1 MANKNF
7 KQWQVLH
14 YVWDDIDDFK
24 NRWNTL
30 PGIHTIQFGDGESP
44 IDIYVNEHI
53 NSSDFKAQPVFF
65 TGAISSRGDKKGPF
79 FSGLGLTNNKKLPLV
94 AIADP
99 SLDDDVS
106 LSLAWYTGG
115 PNDNFTA
122 NLLATLSAL
131 QESLNRELIFIG
143 GSGGG
148 FAALNVASRF
158 KGDSTALVWNPQT
171 DLYEY
176 AERFVKAYL
185 RSRFNF
191 AFATLGSPDWKQ
203 YCKSRTDSKVPT
215 NVLRS
220 QTLTTPRRLIYL
232 QNSADWH
239 RSKHLLPLWSL
250 TTQKELQEGIN
261 SLDGNHVVFVS
272 EFAEGHAPPPS
283 SLIASLLEQLMDTA
297 MNVKDLVFQYP
308 NSK

>member
-1 MANKNF
+1 MSNKNF
-7 KQWQVLH
+7 RQWQVLH
-14 YVWDDIDDFK
+14 YTWDNIDDFK
-24 NRWNTL
+24 NRWSML
-30 PGIHTIQFGDGESP
+30 SGIHTIQFGDGQSP

-53 NSSDFKAQPVFF
+53 STSDFKAQPVFF
-65 TGAISSRGDKKGPF
+65 TGAISSRGEKKGPF

-115 PNDNFTA
+115 PNDNFTT

-131 QESLNRELIFIG
+131 QESLDRELIFIG

-148 FAALNVASRF
+148 FAALNIASNF

-191 AFATLGSPDWKQ
+191 AYATLASSEWKQ
-203 YCKSRTDSKVPT
+203 FCKSRTDSKVPT
-215 NVLRS
+215 NVLS
-220 QTLTTPRRLIYL
+220 SETLTTPRRLIYL

-239 RSKHLLPLWSL
+239 RTKHLLPLWSL
-250 TTQKELQEGIN
+250 TTSKELEEGIN
-261 SLDGNHVVFVS
+261 SLDDNHIVYVR

-283 SLIASLLEQLMDTA
+283 SLIANLLEQLMNPSTTA
-297 MNVKDLVFQYP
+297 KELVF
-308 NSK
+308 